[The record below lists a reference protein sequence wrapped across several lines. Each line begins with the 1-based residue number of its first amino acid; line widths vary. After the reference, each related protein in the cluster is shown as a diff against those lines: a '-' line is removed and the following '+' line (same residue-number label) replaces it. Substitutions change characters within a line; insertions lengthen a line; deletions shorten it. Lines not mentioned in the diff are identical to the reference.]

1 MYLNNLSF
9 YRMIKCVCPASYQ
22 TCLFTTVGNYSFN
35 YNSVILLPIGGKR
48 KEKNDIQMSGC
59 PTFRQ
64 PLAFVRSCL
73 EASLKCVTTA
83 IQRMWFSGDACTQPR
98 ATDSDPLG
106 ISELNRSLL
115 IQPNLRNN
123 KLPDS
128 PINFSENCICK
139 KI

>member
-1 MYLNNLSF
+1 
-9 YRMIKCVCPASYQ
+9 
-22 TCLFTTVGNYSFN
+22 
-35 YNSVILLPIGGKR
+35 
-48 KEKNDIQMSGC
+48 MSGC

-64 PLAFVRSCL
+64 PLAFLRSCL

-83 IQRMWFSGDACTQPR
+83 IQGMWLSADACTQPR

-123 KLPDS
+123 KLPDRL
-128 PINFSENCICK
+128 INFSENCICK
-139 KI
+139 KKKSKNLNIAFVTFVRSLRNLHASKQPELESISFQRFSLQLSKIENPLQTQNCAS